1 MAIFQFAML
10 NYHNSVYIY
19 ISIYVQMYLYAHT
32 STFYT
37 CICTCTCI
45 YFIYIYCRCNT
56 YHIYIQLCMH
66 IELSCTAFLILFLK
80 KNASNDPSQRA
91 PRTWQG
97 CTTPWCWWEH
107 GVGTWKI
114 VYLWDL
120 TSTKSCISY
129 SYTWNFMDF
138 RWYFREYFME
148 YNQKYYVRYN
158 DYWVPGNQ
166 TWLGNP
172 GTSCQRLLDNPLVIS
187 GWWYTYPSEKY

>member
-1 MAIFQFAML
+1 MCKCACMRTHLHFIPAYAHAHAYTF
-10 NYHNSVYIY
+10 YIY
-19 ISIYVQMYLYAHT
+19 IYIVDATH
-32 STFYT
+32 
-37 CICTCTCI
+37 IP
-45 YFIYIYCRCNT
+45 YIYTIMYAYRTFLYSIPNFVPEKKR
-56 YHIYIQLCMH
+56 IQRPL
-66 IELSCTAFLILFLK
+66 TARNVEVLTQ
-80 KNASNDPSQRA
+80 AQDTRQP